1 MKAKN
6 KKITD
11 IWKYIFSAIILIIGI
26 TPFYI
31 NSHALTE
38 HIYGGQ
44 IFYTDMSRSILLG
57 YTWVLTYFL
66 LGLSIFLVINFFI
79 KKYITNYRKIE
90 NFFAIDY
97 NKNNI
102 IKNSILIFF
111 ISFCFKLLLYD
122 FNLDFG
128 DASKILNNYEDGS
141 IFDVYKLYTLVV
153 VMASSIFIDY
163 NIVLGLFNI
172 SISSLSMS
180 IYLLLLFKVN
190 KSFALNNIILLT
202 IIFYLPLNAIDSMF
216 RIDALYFFLFT
227 LTIYLVVKLSDPN
240 NKRVLS
246 YLLLVLFLSCIAR
259 EQTLYILPLLLL
271 YLIFIKIPNK
281 KIVITSIIFVVVST
295 SLYLSSYNYNKYN
308 INSLFKNRIL
318 VIAAMQYGYLNPSIM
333 KLYEN
338 KLSNNAKNLLQDI
351 NNSYK
356 KNILPSKRQSFYTEE
371 KSILWTYIRPDYE
384 NVYIK
389 NNLFNISTKENFLL
403 AKNKL
408 IKELNNSKKYISL
421 KDLDNISKQSQNNH
435 NSSLANI
442 KSLIINDFYNDGT
455 GLGHYKHVYKACDD
469 LTDSKLNRDCLIK
482 VLENITYDYY
492 HTRHDNA
499 FYTKA
504 ALEVAS
510 NYDKESKKYIKH
522 DNIGYINEILLSRPA
537 MYITQSMLT
546 GLSMTGY
553 VPVPSSMT
561 ARFSEVYTTTIL
573 PGIFLYDFQKL
584 YYLPINFWYI
594 FCFLS
599 FLLTLF
605 FHKENSEKSLSLFL
619 SFIPLYYGAFIS
631 FANFAEFSRLM
642 LPIIPLIMYN
652 FIKLYQKAP
661 VAVSLIFILP
671 TTYMYITK
679 L

>member
-1 MKAKN
+1 MMIQDKHLTL
-6 KKITD
+6 IL
-11 IWKYIFSAIILIIGI
+11 KYSFSLMIIMLGLM
-26 TPFYI
+26 PFYI
-31 NSHALTE
+31 NLHSFTE
-38 HIYGGQ
+38 HIFNGQ
-44 IFYTDMSRSILLG
+44 IFYTDMSKPILFG
-57 YTWVLTYFL
+57 YTWVLTYL
-66 LGLSIFLVINFFI
+66 VSGLSIFLAINFFI
-79 KKYITNYRKIE
+79 KKYMVNYRKIE

-102 IKNSILIFF
+102 FKNSILIFF
-111 ISFCFKLLLYD
+111 ISFFFKILLYD

-128 DASKILNNYEDGS
+128 DTASRNLNNYEDES

-153 VMASSIFIDY
+153 IMASRIFIDF
-163 NIVLGLFNI
+163 NIALSLFNI
-172 SISSLSMS
+172 SITSLSMS

-190 KSFALNNIILLT
+190 KSFALNNIIILT
-202 IIFYLPLNAIDSMF
+202 IIFYLPLNAIDTMF

-259 EQTLYILPLLLL
+259 EQTLYMLPLLLL

-295 SLYLSSYNYNKYN
+295 SLYLSSYNYNKHN
-308 INSLFKNRIL
+308 IKSLFKNRIL
-318 VIAAMQYGYLNPSIM
+318 VIAAMQYGYLNPNIM

-351 NNSYK
+351 NDSYK

-371 KSILWTYIRPDYE
+371 KAILWPYIRPDYE
-384 NVYIK
+384 NIYSK

-408 IKELNNSKKYISL
+408 IKDLNNSKKFISL
-421 KDLDNISKQSQNNH
+421 KDLVNISKQSENNH

-455 GLGHYKHVYKACDD
+455 SLGHYKNVYKTCDN

-482 VLENITYDYY
+482 VLEKITYDYY
-492 HTRHDNA
+492 HTRHDNT

-510 NYDKESKKYIKH
+510 NYNKESKKYIKH
-522 DNIGYINEILLSRPA
+522 DNIGYINEILLSLPA
-537 MYITQSMLT
+537 LYITQSILT
-546 GLSMTGY
+546 GLTMTGY
-553 VPVPSSMT
+553 VPVPSSIT
-561 ARFSEVYTTTIL
+561 TRFSEVYTTTIL
-573 PGIFLYDFQKL
+573 PDIFLYDFQKL

-619 SFIPLYYGAFIS
+619 AFIPLYYGAFLS
-631 FANFAEFSRLM
+631 FANFAEFSRLI
-642 LPIIPLIMYN
+642 LPVIPLIMYN

-671 TTYMYITK
+671 PYII